1 MFRLSLLLMLFAT
14 PSFADHIELTMNGSK
29 VPIMNAT
36 ITLQAGPTGELTI
49 VAINGGSSPVIP
61 GPITPG
67 PIIPAPTTDLAST
80 IKKATDAVTYATK
93 DEDARSIA
101 FNLNFVTP
109 YLTGN
114 AKASDITA
122 VLKTMSD
129 AGIGAN
135 AGQWTAWWA
144 TFDAS
149 TKNMT
154 MDQYKVALGVAVNSL
169 TASSDFQSG
178 EFMGV
183 ENFGLDLTK
192 LMQLLEFIMKFLP
205 IILALFQ

>member
-1 MFRLSLLLMLFAT
+1 
-14 PSFADHIELTMNGSK
+14 
-29 VPIMNAT
+29 MNAT

-49 VAINGGSSPVIP
+49 IAINGGTTPVIP

-67 PIIPAPTTDLAST
+67 PINPPTTDLASAM
-80 IKKATDAVTYATK
+80 KKATDAVAYANK

-101 FNLNFVTP
+101 FNVNFVTP

-114 AKASDITA
+114 AKASDITS

-154 MDQYKVALGVAVNSL
+154 MDQYKVALGTAVNAL
-169 TASSDFQSG
+169 TASSNFESG

-205 IILALFQ
+205 IILALFK